1 MEKLII
7 CIKRINRITKLRF
20 LRNYLPINFPLNI
33 SSILRDEN
41 LKKRDKG
48 IIYCKFQKKRWRVCI
63 NASTVWKVCRR
74 RCRRR
79 EQGLLWARRKP
90 SIWKKSGFSSSTVNM
105 QGRVVH
111 ISRIIF
117 LQPTPALSM
126 PNSRKPSRYFVKL
139 NTMLEPPTRRHFSL
153 LPSTWISTLYIYIEI
168 NRVVKRSYHFV
179 NVSFVEFFFIEDEKL
194 FIGTRIFILR
204 FEIF

>member
-1 MEKLII
+1 M
-7 CIKRINRITKLRF
+7 
-20 LRNYLPINFPLNI
+20 
-33 SSILRDEN
+33 
-41 LKKRDKG
+41 
-48 IIYCKFQKKRWRVCI
+48 FQKKRWRVCI

-117 LQPTPALSM
+117 LQPIPALSM
-126 PNSRKPSRYFVKL
+126 PNSRKPLRYFVKL

-153 LPSTWISTLYIYIEI
+153 LPSTWISTLYIYIYIEI

-179 NVSFVEFFFIEDEKL
+179 NVSFVEFFLLKMKNFLLEREFLYCGLKSFKD
-194 FIGTRIFILR
+194 RIYTLILLL
-204 FEIF
+204 IFL

>member
-1 MEKLII
+1 M
-7 CIKRINRITKLRF
+7 
-20 LRNYLPINFPLNI
+20 
-33 SSILRDEN
+33 
-41 LKKRDKG
+41 
-48 IIYCKFQKKRWRVCI
+48 FQKKRWRVCI
-63 NASTVWKVCRR
+63 NASTIWKVCRR

-117 LQPTPALSM
+117 LQPIPALSM

-179 NVSFVEFFFIEDEKL
+179 NVSFVEFFLLKMKNFLLEREFLYCGLKSFKD
-194 FIGTRIFILR
+194 RIYTLILLL
-204 FEIF
+204 ISWKV

>member
-1 MEKLII
+1 M
-7 CIKRINRITKLRF
+7 
-20 LRNYLPINFPLNI
+20 
-33 SSILRDEN
+33 
-41 LKKRDKG
+41 
-48 IIYCKFQKKRWRVCI
+48 FQKKRWRVCI

-153 LPSTWISTLYIYIEI
+153 LPSTWISTLYIYISKLIESLRDLI
-168 NRVVKRSYHFV
+168 ILWMFHSLNFFLLKMKNFLLEREFLYCGLK
-179 NVSFVEFFFIEDEKL
+179 SFKD
-194 FIGTRIFILR
+194 RIYTLILLL
-204 FEIF
+204 ISWWKV